1 MGTKVHPIGFRLGI
15 YKDWLARW
23 VAQKPKDY
31 GAYVI
36 EDLKIRKCLDDFLE
50 KVDIAKVE
58 IEKSSNSLRVVVHTS
73 RPGVVIG
80 KGGQEVD
87 ELRNYLAKKFNKG
100 TVEISVQE
108 IKKPDLNATLV
119 AKSIAAQLEKRI
131 SYKRAMK
138 KASAAA
144 MRLGAKGIKITV
156 AGRLQGAE
164 IARTEWM
171 RLGSIPLHT
180 LRADIDYGFAEA
192 TTTYGVIG
200 VKVWICTGNVQQKQ
214 LQS

>member
-1 MGTKVHPIGFRLGI
+1 MGQKVHPIGFRLGI
-15 YKDWLARW
+15 YRDWLARW
-23 VAQKPKDY
+23 VAPRLRDY

-36 EDLKIRKCLDDFLE
+36 EDLQIRKCLDTFLE
-50 KVDIAKVE
+50 KMDIAKIE
-58 IEKSSNSLRVVVHTS
+58 IEKSSNSLRVIIHTS

-108 IKKPDLNATLV
+108 VKKPDLNATLV
-119 AKSIAAQLEKRI
+119 AKNIAAQLEKRV

-138 KASAAA
+138 RASAAA
-144 MRLGAKGIKITV
+144 MRLGTKGIKITV

-192 TTTYGVIG
+192 ITTYGVIG
-200 VKVWICTGNVQQKQ
+200 VKVWICAGNVQQKQ
-214 LQS
+214 LQ

>member
-1 MGTKVHPIGFRLGI
+1 MGQKVHPIGFRLGI
-15 YKDWLARW
+15 YRDWLARW
-23 VAQKPKDY
+23 VAPRPKDY
-31 GAYVI
+31 GSYVI
-36 EDLKIRKCLDDFLE
+36 EDLQIRKSLDDFLE

-58 IEKSSNSLRVVVHTS
+58 IEKSSNSLRIIVHTS
-73 RPGVVIG
+73 RPGAVIG

-100 TVEISVQE
+100 TVEISVNE
-108 IKKPDLNATLV
+108 IKKPDLSAPLV
-119 AKSIAAQLEKRI
+119 AKSIAVQLEKRV

-138 KASAAA
+138 RASAAA
-144 MRLGAKGIKITV
+144 MRLGAKGIKIAI

-180 LRADIDYGFAEA
+180 LRADIDYGFSEA
-192 TTTYGVIG
+192 ITTYGVIG
-200 VKVWICTGNVQQKQ
+200 VKVWVCTGNVQQKQ
-214 LQS
+214 LQ